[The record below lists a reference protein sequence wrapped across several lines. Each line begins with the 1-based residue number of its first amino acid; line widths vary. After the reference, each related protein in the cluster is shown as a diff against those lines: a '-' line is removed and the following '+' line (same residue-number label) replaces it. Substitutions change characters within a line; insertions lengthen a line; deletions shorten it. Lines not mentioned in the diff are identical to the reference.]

1 MTTVKEQ
8 AYIAAGDAN
17 AKDNQELIQHLIN
30 QAKDKDS
37 PVVTIGNNGKLVKNS
52 LFLSEIERA
61 AIEIVAVWCKDTK
74 RDLSKFAFN
83 TVHHHNSTQVTLTDT
98 FGVLDICHGVE
109 ITATILDDSDRI
121 LLDIIVGDEI
131 FGVEDRVR
139 EIILTHDIT
148 EALYAVV
155 RLEEDPTKT
164 KSFKAIASS
173 NKKHSDKLREHME
186 RWFKRPEDGGFTVH
200 DESKGIRRG
209 DDNTVNRP
217 RVMTG
222 KSVAMWRRIALKHEI
237 FNIINR
243 PFREAPSPGDDDSNP
258 SNDPPTPELIKMHC
272 GTCDPKM
279 KYVDSIHPRNAKRR
293 TCSNVR
299 KVSGKKVTCNVNL
312 TAVDVTVEANKAK
325 DKK

>member
-1 MTTVKEQ
+1 MPTLKEK
-8 AYIAAGDAN
+8 AYIAAGDATD
-17 AKDNQELIQHLIN
+17 KDNQAIIQQLIN
-30 QAKDKDS
+30 EAEAKDS
-37 PVVTIGNNGKLVKNS
+37 PIVTIGKNGKLVKNS

-83 TVHHHNSTQVTLTDT
+83 VQYHHNSTQVTLTNE
-98 FGVLDICHGVE
+98 FGVLDICHGVQ
-109 ITATILDDSDRI
+109 ITASILDDSDRM
-121 LLDIIVGDEI
+121 LLDIILGDEI
-131 FGVEDRVR
+131 FGVADEVR
-139 EIILTHDIT
+139 HIQLLHAIT

-155 RLEEDPTKT
+155 RLEDDENNI

-200 DESKGIRRG
+200 DETKGIRRG

-222 KSVAMWRRIALKHEI
+222 KSVAMWKRIGLKHDV

-243 PFREAPSPGDDDSNP
+243 PFREDKSDDDSNP
-258 SNDPPTPELIKMHC
+258 SDNPPTPEMVKMHC

-293 TCSNVR
+293 TCTNTR
-299 KVSGKKVTCNVNL
+299 TVSGKKVTCSVNL
-312 TAVDVTVEANKAK
+312 VDVAKTVEANKKANK
-325 DKK
+325 G

>member
-1 MTTVKEQ
+1 MTTLKEK
-8 AYIAAGDAN
+8 AYIAAGDATEEDN
-17 AKDNQELIQHLIN
+17 QVFQQLINEAKNKDN
-30 QAKDKDS
+30 
-37 PVVTIGNNGKLVKNS
+37 PVVTIGVNGKLVKNS

-61 AIEIVAVWCKDTK
+61 AIEIVAVWCRDTK

-83 TVHHHNSTQVTLTDT
+83 VQYHHNSTQVTLTDT
-98 FGVLDICHGVE
+98 FTVLDICHGVQ
-109 ITATILDDSDRI
+109 ITASILDDSDRK
-121 LLDIIVGDEI
+121 LLDIILGDEI
-131 FGVEDRVR
+131 FGIDDGVR
-139 EIILTHDIT
+139 EIILLHAIT

-155 RLEEDPTKT
+155 RLEDDPTKT

-173 NKKHSDKLREHME
+173 NKKHSDKLRSHME
-186 RWFKRPEDGGFTVH
+186 RWFKEFTEH

-222 KSVAMWRRIALKHEI
+222 KSVAMWKRIGLKHDV

-243 PFREAPSPGDDDSNP
+243 PFREVSTDDSNP
-258 SNDPPTPELIKMHC
+258 SDDPPTPELVKMHC

-293 TCSNVR
+293 TCTNTR
-299 KVSGKKVTCNVNL
+299 KVSGEKVVCNVNL
-312 TAVDVTVEANKAK
+312 TAVTVTVEANKAK
-325 DKK
+325 DKE